1 MKRSTWKK
9 RALASALA
17 LTMAASVL
25 PMAGFAAGGTSTP
38 LASESGT
45 DGLEMHKTAK
55 LEDDGT
61 YTINLEA
68 WATGQVEVETITK
81 VKPCDIVLVLDQ
93 SGSMKNE
100 EYYISGIPNGKYTE
114 VNNTVSIEQV
124 KKGGYYY
131 RVDGKYYRLR
141 VEQETLETTT
151 TWVGADG
158 MTYAEEQVSNTWT
171 DYYGNTWAIDG
182 GGYYAVPT
190 LKTFHRV
197 KETVPEFFWERDSY
211 FYQNDED
218 PSNKSSESRSADW
231 ARRNFLNEFGISPN
245 VAQAE
250 NNGNQYVGAQYI
262 PVTQQTTST
271 DRYTFY
277 YTDANGT
284 KVTVDTYEGTETD
297 TCPVSPLYTQNTT
310 TGPRLDALKYAAN
323 TFIDNIRANAIAN
336 EVNHRVAVV
345 GFASNSMSGTQW
357 EHDEEFY
364 WCNTELFVGSTQYN
378 YTRNG
383 AGSNGQDVASDHY
396 DEAFQNV
403 LTSQGYTNLEQSIE
417 SLDGNGATYPQYGF
431 DMAKGIFNAY
441 GGQTGDKDRSRVVIF
456 LTDGEPGASGYN
468 KNAADAAVD
477 AATKVKGYNAKVYT
491 VAVLSSAP
499 KQDSD
504 VDNFLKKTSSDG
516 SYTLATNAQDL
527 ENFFETVNEDISDTT
542 STVELTEEALL
553 KDVLG
558 EDFIFPEDYDVDSSV
573 TVQVA
578 PYEGNDNFGTA
589 KTADGVNVSLT
600 DGNTI
605 NVTGFDYV
613 ATENLV
619 TEDGGTDKQ
628 PTGNKLIVTIE
639 GVLARDSAA
648 GKEKVS
654 TNSETSGIYDKDKKT
669 EEYVMVK
676 PFPMPQV
683 TIGHSLHVLD
693 YAKEAQ
699 LPVDGLT
706 PVNRLDSS
714 EDKVFSEVSD
724 KNTELNDM
732 TYGNAKVA
740 GGTLSYEPK
749 TMNWDNYD
757 SFYAL
762 GRNGDINQWSKVSVM
777 PANNVY
783 YEDDFM
789 TTSGTGIVYDGNWE
803 TVFDE
808 GQEKGDGNTETPNNG
823 VHGGWK
829 NTDLADDTEYSDGSA
844 HKIEGSSDQM
854 ATASFTFTGTGVDV
868 YTRTNDATLT
878 VIAQLRST
886 EDNGESVA
894 KTLMVN
900 NQSVSGDY
908 YQIPTLTFTGLKHGT
923 YTVTI
928 RVTGITGTYYLDG
941 IRVYNPIQ
949 GSDVDNAYGNE
960 ANAVFQGVR
969 DILLHSGNLSAD
981 AETANG
987 VVFIDKNANGDI
999 GTEANEIGTY
1009 EDYGPKNE
1017 VYLAPGQ
1024 SIAFKL
1030 DGFNEGTA
1038 YIGLKAPTGQ
1048 AVNVEMSNGA
1058 NMSKLTIGHSTDLY
1072 YEITP
1077 NQAGLFVIKNTS
1089 DASENEDEGVLLL
1102 SITKLRTTG
1111 ATTVGEASVEALLS
1125 YVNTMDTLP
1134 EVPYGNEGADGSEDG
1149 GNVDIENPDQG
1160 QETPSQGNSFL
1171 DIVKDIF
1178 ESIWNLF

>member
-25 PMAGFAAGGTSTP
+25 PMAGFAAGESTVP
-38 LASESGT
+38 LAGESGT
-45 DGLEMHKTAK
+45 DGLKMNKTAT

-68 WATGQVEVETITK
+68 WATGQVKVETITK

-93 SGSMKNE
+93 SGSMTE
-100 EYYISGIPNGKYTE
+100 EKYYISGIPNGRYTE
-114 VNNTVSIEQV
+114 VNKSVSIEQV

-158 MTYAEEQVSNTWT
+158 QTYAEEQVSNAWM
-171 DYYGNTWAIDG
+171 DYYGNTWTIDG

-197 KETVPEFFWERDSY
+197 KERVPGIFGDRDSY
-211 FYQNDED
+211 FYQNDND
-218 PSNKSSESRSADW
+218 PSNKSSESRFENW
-231 ARRNFLNEFGISPN
+231 ARQNFLSEFGKAPSA
-245 VAQAE
+245 AQAKDK
-250 NNGNQYVGAQYI
+250 NSQFVGAQYI

-277 YTDANGT
+277 YTDGNGT
-284 KVTVDTYEGTETD
+284 KMTVGTHEGTETD
-297 TCPVSPLYTQNTT
+297 ACPVSPLYTQNTT

-336 EVNHRVAVV
+336 DVDHRVAVV
-345 GFASNSMSGTQW
+345 GFASQGDTKFEGKYNW
-357 EHDEEFY
+357 I
-364 WCNTELFVGSTQYN
+364 NTELFVGATEYN
-378 YTRNG
+378 YTRG
-383 AGSNGQDVASDHY
+383 GKGSDHNSWGNLASDHY
-396 DEAFQNV
+396 DEAFQSVRNTNGYSN
-403 LTSQGYTNLEQSIE
+403 LTASIQD
-417 SLDGNGATYPQYGF
+417 LDGEGATYPQYGF
-431 DMAKGIFNAY
+431 DMAKGIFGAH

-456 LTDGEPGASGYN
+456 LTDGEPGYSEYEDE
-468 KNAADAAVD
+468 AANAAVD

-499 KQDSD
+499 KQGSD

-516 SYTLATNAQDL
+516 SYTLATNAQEL
-527 ENFFETVNEDISDTT
+527 ENFFETVDEDISDTT
-542 STVELTEEALL
+542 STVELTDEALL

-558 EDFIFPEDYDVDSSV
+558 EDFIFPEDYDVNSNV

-578 PYEGNDNFGTA
+578 PYLGSDTFGTA
-589 KTADGVNVSLT
+589 KTADGVNVGL

-605 NVTGFDYV
+605 NVTGFNYV

-619 TEDGGTDKQ
+619 TEDGGTNQ
-628 PTGNKLIVTIE
+628 TPTGNKLIVTIE
-639 GVLARDSAA
+639 GVLAKDSAA
-648 GKEKVS
+648 GKETVS
-654 TNSETSGIYDKDKKT
+654 TNSETSGIYDKDKAGD
-669 EEYVMVK
+669 YAMVK
-676 PFPMPQV
+676 AFPMPQV
-683 TIGHSLHVLD
+683 TIGHSLRVLD

-699 LPVDGLT
+699 LPVDGLA

-714 EDKVFSEVSD
+714 KDSVFSKVGVED
-724 KNTELNDM
+724 TKLNDM

-740 GGTLSYEPK
+740 DGMLSYEPK

-762 GRNGDINQWSKVSVM
+762 GKNGDINQWSKVSVM

-789 TTSGTGIVYDGNWE
+789 TTSGTGIVYGGDWE
-803 TVFDE
+803 IVGKADN
-808 GQEKGDGNTETPNNG
+808 NTETPDNDI
-823 VHGGWK
+823 HGGWVEG
-829 NTDLADDTEYSDGSA
+829 DTGLSNDTGFSDGTA
-844 HKIEGSSDQM
+844 HKGNEKG
-854 ATASFTFTGTGVDV
+854 ATATFTFTGTGVDV
-868 YTRTNDATLT
+868 YTHTTSNTLN
-878 VIAQLRST
+878 VLARIQG
-886 EDNGESVA
+886 NGVD
-894 KTLMVN
+894 KVLVMN

-908 YQIPTLTFTGLKHGT
+908 YQIPTLSFMGLDYGT

-928 RVTGITGTYYLDG
+928 TTTGTGLYYLDG

-949 GSDVDNAYGNE
+949 GNGDVDEAYGDE
-960 ANAVFQGVR
+960 AGAMFQSVR
-969 DILLHSGNLSAD
+969 DILLKSGDLTASGQAD
-981 AETANG
+981 G
-987 VVFIDKNANGDI
+987 VVFLDKDADNNVIAD
-999 GTEANEIGTY
+999 Y
-1009 EDYGPKNE
+1009 ENYGPKNE
-1017 VYLAPGQ
+1017 VYLAKDQ
-1024 SIAFKL
+1024 SIAFRVSG
-1030 DGFNEGTA
+1030 DTSETV
-1038 YIGLKAPTGQ
+1038 YIGLKSPTGVETTALVTNGTNQ
-1048 AVNVEMSNGA
+1048 TANCKVNH
-1058 NMSKLTIGHSTDLY
+1058 TTDLY
-1072 YEITP
+1072 YKVTTGED
-1077 NQAGLFVIKNTS
+1077 GLVVIRNTGT
-1089 DASENEDEGVLLL
+1089 ALL
-1102 SITKLRTTG
+1102 SVTKLRTT
-1111 ATTVGEASVEALLS
+1111 E
-1125 YVNTMDTLP
+1125 NTQVSTLDVPTLMNYMSIMDTLP
-1134 EVPYGNEGADGSEDG
+1134 EVPYGEVSNGSEG
-1149 GNVDIENPDQG
+1149 EGNVNIENPDQG

>member
-25 PMAGFAAGGTSTP
+25 PMAGFAAEGTSP
-38 LASESGT
+38 LAGETGT
-45 DGLEMHKTAK
+45 EGLKMNKTAT

-93 SGSMKNE
+93 SGSMKQE
-100 EYYISGIPNGKYTE
+100 EYYISGIPNGRYTE
-114 VNNTVSIEQV
+114 VNKTVSIEQV

-141 VEQETLETTT
+141 VEQETLESTTA
-151 TWVGADG
+151 WVGADG
-158 MTYAEEQVSNTWT
+158 KTYAEEQVSNTWM
-171 DYYGNTWAIDG
+171 DYYGNTWTIDG

-197 KETVPEFFWERDSY
+197 KERVPGIFGERDSY
-211 FYQNDED
+211 FYQNDND
-218 PSNKSSESRSADW
+218 PSNKSSESRFENR
-231 ARRNFLNEFGISPN
+231 ARQNFLSEFGKAPSA
-245 VAQAE
+245 AQAKDKD
-250 NNGNQYVGAQYI
+250 GKFVGAQYI

-284 KVTVDTYEGTETD
+284 KVTVDTHEGTETD

-310 TGPRLDALKYAAN
+310 TGPRLNALKYAAN

-336 EVNHRVAVV
+336 DVDHRVAVV

-357 EHDEEFY
+357 ENDEEYY

-383 AGSNGQDVASDHY
+383 AGSNGRDVASNHY

-403 LTSQGYTNLEQSIE
+403 LTSQGYTNLEKSIE

-499 KQDSD
+499 KQGSG

-558 EDFIFPEDYDVDSSV
+558 EDFIFPENYDVNSNV

-578 PYEGNDNFGTA
+578 PYEGDNHFGTA
-589 KTADGVNVSLT
+589 ETADRVNVEL

-605 NVTGFDYV
+605 NVTGFNYV

-619 TEDGGTDKQ
+619 TEDGGTNQ
-628 PTGNKLIVTIE
+628 TPTGNKLIVTIK
-639 GVLARDSAA
+639 GVLAKDSAA
-648 GKEKVS
+648 GKETVF
-654 TNSETSGIYDKDKKT
+654 TNSETSGIYDKDKAGD
-669 EEYVMVK
+669 YAMVK
-676 PFPMPQV
+676 AFPMPQV

-699 LPVDGLT
+699 LPVDGLAR
-706 PVNRLDSS
+706 VNRLDSS
-714 EDKVFSEVSD
+714 KDGVFSKVSD

-740 GGTLSYEPK
+740 DETLTYEPK

-762 GRNGDINQWSKVSVM
+762 GKNGDINQWSKVSVM

-789 TTSGTGIVYDGNWE
+789 VNTEGSGIVYGGSWTIVGTPDN
-803 TVFDE
+803 
-808 GQEKGDGNTETPNNG
+808 NTETPNNG
-823 VHGGWK
+823 VHGGWVEG
-829 NTDLADDTEYSDGSA
+829 DIGLSDDTGYSDGSA
-844 HKIEGSSDQM
+844 QM
-854 ATASFTFTGTGVDV
+854 ASGKATAKFTFTGTGVDV
-868 YTRTNDATLT
+868 YTRTNINTLT
-878 VIAQLRST
+878 VMAQLVD
-886 EDNGESVA
+886 ENG
-894 KTLMVN
+894 KTQTLIMN
-900 NQSVSGDY
+900 NKAENGDY
-908 YQIPTLTFTGLKHGT
+908 YQIPTLSFADLAYGT

-928 RVTGITGTYYLDG
+928 YVSGSSGTYYLDG

-949 GSDVDNAYGNE
+949 GLEEDEIVKDAYADELGATFKE
-960 ANAVFQGVR
+960 VR
-969 DILLHSGNLSAD
+969 DVLLDAAKLAGEDAFEGALFLDKNHSGTN
-981 AETANG
+981 
-987 VVFIDKNANGDI
+987 VVGEYK
-999 GTEANEIGTY
+999 
-1009 EDYGPKNE
+1009 DYGPKNE
-1017 VYLAPGQ
+1017 VYLGEGQ
-1024 SIAFKL
+1024 SVAFKV
-1030 DGFNEGTA
+1030 DGPDPV
-1038 YIGLKAPTGQ
+1038 YVGLKAPEGHATVQ
-1048 AVNVEMSNGA
+1048 MTNA
-1058 NMSKLTIGHSTDLY
+1058 NAKTEAMPIDHSTDLY
-1072 YEITP
+1072 YKVVPNSEGQIVIT
-1077 NQAGLFVIKNTS
+1077 NVG
-1089 DASENEDEGVLLL
+1089 EGLL

-1111 ATTVGEASVEALLS
+1111 ATTVAEASVEALLS
-1125 YVNTMDTLP
+1125 YANTMDTLP
-1134 EVPYGNEGADGSEDG
+1134 EVPYGNEGSNGSEDG

-1160 QETPSQGNSFL
+1160 QETPNHGNSFL

-1178 ESIWNLF
+1178 ESIWNWF

>member
-25 PMAGFAAGGTSTP
+25 PMAGFAAEGTSP
-38 LASESGT
+38 LAGETGT
-45 DGLEMHKTAK
+45 EGLKMNKTAT

-93 SGSMKNE
+93 SGSMKQE
-100 EYYISGIPNGKYTE
+100 EYYISGIPNGRYTE
-114 VNNTVSIEQV
+114 VNKSVSIEQV

-158 MTYAEEQVSNTWT
+158 KTYAEEQVSNTWT
-171 DYYGNTWAIDG
+171 DCYGNTWAIDG

-197 KETVPEFFWERDSY
+197 KEDREDPWFGIPYSVY
-211 FYQNDED
+211 FYENDKD
-218 PSNKSSESRSADW
+218 PSNKSSESVSEDW
-231 ARRNFLNEFGISPN
+231 ARRNFLNEFGTAPN
-245 VAQAE
+245 AAQAKDT
-250 NNGNQYVGAQYI
+250 NGQFAGAQYI

-284 KVTVDTYEGTETD
+284 KVTVDTHEGTETD

-310 TGPRLDALKYAAN
+310 TGPRLNALKYAAN

-336 EVNHRVAVV
+336 DVDHRVAVV

-357 EHDEEFY
+357 EYDEEYY

-383 AGSNGQDVASDHY
+383 AGSNGRDVASDHY

-403 LTSQGYTNLEQSIE
+403 LTPQGYTNLEKSIE

-431 DMAKGIFNAY
+431 DMAEGIFNAY

-468 KNAADAAVD
+468 KNAADAAVN
-477 AATKVKGYNAKVYT
+477 AATNVKGYNAKVYT
-491 VAVLSSAP
+491 VAVLSRAP
-499 KQDSD
+499 KQGSN

-558 EDFIFPEDYDVDSSV
+558 EDFIFPENYDVNSNV
-573 TVQVA
+573 TVRVA
-578 PYEGNDNFGTA
+578 PHEGDNHFGTA
-589 KTADGVNVSLT
+589 ETADGVNVSLT

-619 TEDGGTDKQ
+619 TEDGGANQT
-628 PTGNKLIVTIE
+628 PTGNKLIVTIK
-639 GVLARDSAA
+639 GVLAKDSAA
-648 GKEKVS
+648 GKETVS
-654 TNSETSGIYDKDKKT
+654 TNSETSGIYDKDKAGD
-669 EEYVMVK
+669 YAMVK

-699 LPVDGLT
+699 LPVDGLA

-740 GGTLSYEPK
+740 DGTLSYEPK

-783 YEDDFM
+783 YEDDFI

-803 TVFDE
+803 TVYDNDQQQ
-808 GQEKGDGNTETPNNG
+808 GNGNTETPNNG
-823 VHGGWK
+823 VHGGWQ
-829 NTDLADDTEYSDGSA
+829 NNDLANDTGYSDGSA
-844 HKIEGSSDQM
+844 HAIKEKM
-854 ATASFTFTGTGVDV
+854 ARATFTFTGTGVDV
-868 YTRTNDATLT
+868 YGRTNENTGL
-878 VIAQLRST
+878 V
-886 EDNGESVA
+886 VA
-894 KTLMVN
+894 DLYKVNDDDTAVLSKTLVVN
-900 NQSVSGDY
+900 TSSESGDY
-908 YQIPTLTFTGLKHGT
+908 YQIPTLFFSGLDYGT
-923 YTVTI
+923 YKVVLTVATQSEDQF
-928 RVTGITGTYYLDG
+928 TFYLDG

-949 GSDVDNAYGNE
+949 GNDIVDDAYGNE
-960 ANAVFQGVR
+960 AHAVFQSVR
-969 DILLHSGNLSAD
+969 DILLDKTNAPEGATEL
-981 AETANG
+981 NG
-987 VVFIDKNANGDI
+987 AVFIDKNADGNT
-999 GTEANEIGTY
+999 GTETSEIGTY

-1017 VYLAPGQ
+1017 VYLAKGQ

-1030 DGFNEGTA
+1030 ADFKPGTA
-1038 YIGLKAPTGQ
+1038 YIGLKVPTREETTVLMTKGE
-1048 AVNVEMSNGA
+1048 AKTDPVTVA
-1058 NMSKLTIGHSTDLY
+1058 HSTDLY

-1077 NQAGLFVIKNTS
+1077 N
-1089 DASENEDEGVLLL
+1089 DEGMFYIENTGDNLL
-1102 SITKLRTTG
+1102 SITKLRTTDG
-1111 ATTVGEASVEALLS
+1111 TTVGEASVEALLS

-1134 EVPYGNEGADGSEDG
+1134 EVPYGNDGSNGSEDG

-1160 QETPSQGNSFL
+1160 QETPGQGNSFL
-1171 DIVKDIF
+1171 DILKDIF
-1178 ESIWNLF
+1178 ESIRNWF

>member
-100 EYYISGIPNGKYTE
+100 EYYISGIPNGRYTE
-114 VNNTVSIEQV
+114 VNETVSIEQV

-171 DYYGNTWAIDG
+171 DYYGNTWAIDE

-218 PSNKSSESRSADW
+218 PSDKSSESRFENW
-231 ARRNFLNEFGISPN
+231 ARQNFLSEFGKAPFA
-245 VAQAE
+245 AQAKDT
-250 NNGNQYVGAQYI
+250 NGQFAGAQYI

-297 TCPVSPLYTQNTT
+297 TCPVSRLYTQNTT

-378 YTRNG
+378 YARNG
-383 AGSNGQDVASDHY
+383 AGSNGGDVASNHY

-403 LTSQGYTNLEQSIE
+403 LTSQGYTNLEKSIE

-431 DMAKGIFNAY
+431 DMAEGIFNAY

-468 KNAADAAVD
+468 KNAADAAVN
-477 AATKVKGYNAKVYT
+477 AATNVKGYNAKVYT

-499 KQDSD
+499 EQDSGI
-504 VDNFLKKTSSDG
+504 DNFLKNTSSDG

-542 STVELTEEALL
+542 STVKLTEEALL

-558 EDFIFPEDYDVDSSV
+558 EDFIFPENYDVNSNV
-573 TVQVA
+573 TVRVA
-578 PYEGNDNFGTA
+578 PYEGDNHFGTA
-589 KTADGVNVSLT
+589 ETADGVNVEL

-619 TEDGGTDKQ
+619 TENGGTDKQ

-654 TNSETSGIYDKDKKT
+654 TNSETSGIYDKDKAGG
-669 EEYVMVK
+669 YAMVK

-699 LPVDGLT
+699 LPVDGLA

-714 EDKVFSEVSD
+714 KDSVFSKVGVED
-724 KNTELNDM
+724 TKLNDM

-740 GGTLSYEPK
+740 DGMLSYEPK

-762 GRNGDINQWSKVSVM
+762 GKNGDINQWSKVSVM

-783 YEDDFM
+783 YEDDFI
-789 TTSGTGIVYDGNWE
+789 TTKDGSTVGIEYTGDWKE
-803 TVFDE
+803 VFDNTE
-808 GQEKGDGNTETPNNG
+808 DCGNNTETPNNG
-823 VHGGWK
+823 IHGGWVEG
-829 NTDLADDTEYSDGSA
+829 DTGLSNDTGYSDGSA
-844 HKIEGSSDQM
+844 QM
-854 ATASFTFTGTGVDV
+854 ASGKATAKFTFTGTGVDV
-868 YTRTNDATLT
+868 YTRTNISTLT
-878 VIAQLRST
+878 VMAQLV
-886 EDNGESVA
+886 DGNG
-894 KTLMVN
+894 KTQTLIMN
-900 NQSVSGDY
+900 NKAENGDY
-908 YQIPTLTFTGLKHGT
+908 YQIPTLSFADLAYGT

-928 RVTGITGTYYLDG
+928 YVSGSSGTYYLDG

-949 GSDVDNAYGNE
+949 GLEEDEVVKDAYADELGATFKE
-960 ANAVFQGVR
+960 VR
-969 DILLHSGNLSAD
+969 DILLGA
-981 AETANG
+981 AELAG
-987 VVFIDKNANGDI
+987 EDMFKGALFLDKNHD
-999 GTEANEIGTY
+999 GTQVVGEY
-1009 EDYGPKNE
+1009 KDYGPKNE
-1017 VYLAPGQ
+1017 VYLGKDQ
-1024 SIAFKL
+1024 SVAFKV
-1030 DGFNEGTA
+1030 DGTDPV
-1038 YIGLKAPTGQ
+1038 YVGLKAPEGHATVQ
-1048 AVNVEMSNGA
+1048 MTNA
-1058 NMSKLTIGHSTDLY
+1058 NAKTDKMPIDHSTDLY
-1072 YEITP
+1072 YKVVPNSDGQIVIT
-1077 NQAGLFVIKNTS
+1077 NVG
-1089 DASENEDEGVLLL
+1089 EGLL

-1111 ATTVGEASVEALLS
+1111 VTTVGEASVEALLS

-1134 EVPYGNEGADGSEDG
+1134 EVPYGNEGSNGSEDG

-1160 QETPSQGNSFL
+1160 QETPNQGNSFL

>member
-25 PMAGFAAGGTSTP
+25 PMAGFAAEGTSP
-38 LASESGT
+38 LAGETGT
-45 DGLEMHKTAK
+45 EGLKMNKTAK

-93 SGSMKNE
+93 SGSMKQE
-100 EYYISGIPNGKYTE
+100 EYYISGIPDGRYTK
-114 VNNTVSIEQV
+114 VNKTVSIEQV

-131 RVDGKYYRLR
+131 RVDEKYYRLR
-141 VEQETLETTT
+141 VEQETLESTTV
-151 TWVGADG
+151 WMGADG
-158 MTYAEEQVSNTWT
+158 KTYTDVSNTWM

-197 KETVPEFFWERDSY
+197 KERVPGIFGDRDSY
-211 FYQNDED
+211 FYQNDND
-218 PSNKSSESRSADW
+218 PSNKSSESRFENW
-231 ARRNFLNEFGISPN
+231 ARQNFLSEFGKAPSA
-245 VAQAE
+245 AQAKDKD
-250 NNGNQYVGAQYI
+250 GKFVGVQYI

-310 TGPRLDALKYAAN
+310 TGPRLNALKYAAN

-336 EVNHRVAVV
+336 DVDHRVAVV

-357 EHDEEFY
+357 EHDEEYY

-378 YTRNG
+378 YTING
-383 AGSNGQDVASDHY
+383 AGSNGRDVASNHY

-403 LTSQGYTNLEQSIE
+403 LTSQGYTNLEKSIE

-431 DMAKGIFNAY
+431 DMAEGIFNAY

-468 KNAADAAVD
+468 KNAADAAVN
-477 AATKVKGYNAKVYT
+477 AATNVKGYNAKVYT
-491 VAVLSSAP
+491 VAVLSSEP
-499 KQDSD
+499 KQGSN
-504 VDNFLKKTSSDG
+504 VDNFLKNTSSDG

-542 STVELTEEALL
+542 STVKLTEEALL

-558 EDFIFPEDYDVDSSV
+558 GDFIFPEDYDVDSSV

-654 TNSETSGIYDKDKKT
+654 TNSETSGIYDKDKAGD
-669 EEYVMVK
+669 YAMVK

-699 LPVDGLT
+699 LPVDGLA

-740 GGTLSYEPK
+740 DGTLSYEPK

-783 YEDDFM
+783 YEDDFI
-789 TTSGTGIVYDGNWE
+789 TTKDGSTVGIEYTGDWKEVSDNTEDCGN
-803 TVFDE
+803 
-808 GQEKGDGNTETPNNG
+808 NTETPNNG
-823 VHGGWK
+823 IHGGWE
-829 NTDLADDTEYSDGSA
+829 NTDLADDTGYSDGSA
-844 HKIEGSSDQM
+844 HEIVGSNEQM

-868 YTRTNDATLT
+868 YSRTNDATFT

-886 EDNGESVA
+886 KDNGASVA

-900 NQSVSGDY
+900 NESVSGDY
-908 YQIPTLTFTGLKHGT
+908 YQIPTLNFADLPYDT

-928 RVTGITGTYYLDG
+928 RVTGISGTYYLDG

-960 ANAVFQGVR
+960 ANAVFQSIR
-969 DILLHSGNLSAD
+969 DILLDKTNAPEGATEL
-981 AETANG
+981 NG
-987 VVFIDKNANGDI
+987 AVFIDKIPDNTG
-999 GTEANEIGTY
+999 NETSAIGTY
-1009 EDYGPKNE
+1009 RDYGPKNE

-1030 DGFNEGTA
+1030 DGFTEGTA
-1038 YIGLKAPTGQ
+1038 YIGLKAPKGKTT
-1048 AVNVEMSNGA
+1048 VKFTNEDVTSP
-1058 NMSKLTIGHSTDLY
+1058 LDIGHSTDLY

-1077 NQAGLFVIKNTS
+1077 TSGGLFVIKNTGG
-1089 DASENEDEGVLLL
+1089 NLL

-1125 YVNTMDTLP
+1125 YANTMDTLP
-1134 EVPYGNEGADGSEDG
+1134 EVPYGNEGSDGSEDG